1 MPSRAVR
8 MVGVEASMPSAAHS
22 ASSLIGT
29 SPTGNSVCTLRRWRI
44 GPMPERPAT
53 SDSSTSRL
61 LHPTA
66 ETIPAP
72 VIHIGSFIA
81 VPISCGSRRY
91 TGP

>member
-22 ASSLIGT
+22 SSSL
-29 SPTGNSVCTLRRWRI
+29 I